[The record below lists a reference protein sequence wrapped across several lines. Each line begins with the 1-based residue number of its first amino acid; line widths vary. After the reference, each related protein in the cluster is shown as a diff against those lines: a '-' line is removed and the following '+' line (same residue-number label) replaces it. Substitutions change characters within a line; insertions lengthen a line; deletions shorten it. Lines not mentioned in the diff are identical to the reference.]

1 MNKLSLI
8 KLVVVAFI
16 FTVGLIAFLFL
27 PKSEVQ
33 SANNLAVSEK
43 EDEDLL
49 NIKNYKKWTKVNDKP
64 EIMFSRVARQCA
76 APTQAQMDRES
87 KNPHTNKYINV
98 YVNSIGKSEMMTK
111 KSPKFPQ
118 GTIIVKEKL
127 STSDSTSPELLT
139 VMIKREKGFNPE
151 NGDWEYMTVNGQ
163 VTEVTAKGKLENC
176 QACHVLEKS
185 TDYVSRN
192 YLPSG
197 IRQKLK

>member
-1 MNKLSLI
+1 
-8 KLVVVAFI
+8 
-16 FTVGLIAFLFL
+16 
-27 PKSEVQ
+27 
-33 SANNLAVSEK
+33 
-43 EDEDLL
+43 
-49 NIKNYKKWTKVNDKP
+49 
-64 EIMFSRVARQCA
+64 
-76 APTQAQMDRES
+76 
-87 KNPHTNKYINV
+87 
-98 YVNSIGKSEMMTK
+98 MMTK
-111 KSPKFPQ
+111 KNPVFPQ
-118 GTIIVKEKL
+118 GTIIVKQKL
-127 STSDSTSPELLT
+127 STTDSTSPELLT

>member
-1 MNKLSLI
+1 MNKLNLF
-8 KLVVVAFI
+8 KVVVVAFI
-16 FTVGLIAFLFL
+16 FSLGLTAYSFL

-33 SANNLAVSEK
+33 SANNSAVSEK

-64 EIMFSRVARQCA
+64 QLMNSTVSALCA
-76 APTQAQMDRES
+76 APTQRQMDRES
-87 KNPHTNKYINV
+87 KNPHNNKYINV
-98 YVNSIGKSEMMTK
+98 YVNSTGKTEMMTK
-111 KSPKFPQ
+111 NNPVFPQ
-118 GTIIVKEKL
+118 GTVIVKEKL
-127 STSDSTSPELLT
+127 STPDSTSPELLT